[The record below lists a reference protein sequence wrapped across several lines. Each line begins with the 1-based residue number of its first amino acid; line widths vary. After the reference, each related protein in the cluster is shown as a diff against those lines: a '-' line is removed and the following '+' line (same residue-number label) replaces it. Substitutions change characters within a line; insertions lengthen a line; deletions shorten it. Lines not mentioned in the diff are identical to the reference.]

1 MVYTGSII
9 IYQYGMFFRRE
20 NIVIYFARNL
30 SIVVGIVLVWRGI
43 WELLN
48 LVDRTF
54 FAGNSFYSA
63 LIGIA
68 VGLAVLYF
76 PDKDLKE
83 LEKL

>member
-1 MVYTGSII
+1 MW
-9 IYQYGMFFRRE
+9 FRKG
-20 NIVIYFARNL
+20 NIFMYLVRNL

-48 LVDRTF
+48 IVDATL
-54 FAGNSFYSA
+54 FAGNPIYSA
-63 LIGIA
+63 LVSI
-68 VGLAVLYF
+68 VLGLAVLYF